1 VRAVDPVELAASVTK
16 SRAYFRHARWKG
28 RRRCPRCGYRSLYHI
43 GERYQC
49 KRCRHK
55 FGDFAGTYLGKLK
68 TPRNIVAHLLYL
80 FVLGVPAYRI
90 RFYVPISLAT
100 IQRTFRVFREA
111 IYDESLG
118 ELKELRLSGELELDE
133 ALFGGHRKG
142 KRGWGAE
149 GKTMVFGVYRRDG
162 RIVTF
167 PVPDRR
173 SDTLMPLIEKHTR
186 RGPLYYTDEHTAYAS
201 LWTRGKHKVVAHG
214 REEYGKGDTNINGVE
229 GFWSY
234 AKVWLYHY
242 RGIPKPYFHLYLKE
256 VEFRFNNRECDLF
269 PMIVDRLVKTVPNP

>member
-43 GERYQC
+43 GERHQC

-100 IQRTFRVFREA
+100 IQKRVLNNSSFSDVKEMKGAVKGRIPELSVRLK
-111 IYDESLG
+111 SL
-118 ELKELRLSGELELDE
+118 LS
-133 ALFGGHRKG
+133 ASG
-142 KRGWGAE
+142 KY
-149 GKTMVFGVYRRDG
+149 VFGLRVWMSYR
-162 RIVTF
+162 
-167 PVPDRR
+167 
-173 SDTLMPLIEKHTR
+173 
-186 RGPLYYTDEHTAYAS
+186 
-201 LWTRGKHKVVAHG
+201 
-214 REEYGKGDTNINGVE
+214 
-229 GFWSY
+229 
-234 AKVWLYHY
+234 
-242 RGIPKPYFHLYLKE
+242 
-256 VEFRFNNRECDLF
+256 
-269 PMIVDRLVKTVPNP
+269 